1 MTPTKQDFAEYAAMV
16 REARLIRQRLAGAAE
31 LTDTVRGSLDEY
43 PYTEHTITLEGRNAA
58 QEDELRKRLATLDAR
73 IQAVDEAI
81 QAAPNSLLRVALTLK
96 YHEGLTWRDIAAQI
110 GGGATEEGIKKK
122 IARFLKS
129 VPNVPNVPI

>member
-16 REARLIRQRLAGAAE
+16 REARFIRQKLSGAAE

-58 QEDELRKRLATLDAR
+58 REEELRERLSTLEAR

-96 YHEGLTWRDIAAQI
+96 YHEGLTWREIAAQI
-110 GGGATEEGIKKK
+110 GGGATEEGIKQK
-122 IARFLKS
+122 ISRFLK
-129 VPNVPNVPI
+129 NVTNVTNVTI

>member
-16 REARLIRQRLAGAAE
+16 RESRLIRQKLSGAAE

-58 QEDELRKRLATLDAR
+58 REEELRKRLATLEAR

-81 QAAPNSLLRVALTLK
+81 QAAPNSLLRVALMLK

-110 GGGATEEGIKKK
+110 GGGATEEGARKSV
-122 IARFLKS
+122 ARFLEK
-129 VPNVPNVPI
+129 I